1 MTPRTSVVM
10 PVRDGQVYIEEAIDS
25 VLRQLSRDDEILVVD
40 DASTDNTRLILAR
53 IQDPRVRILDG
64 FARGASAA
72 RNIGLTAAV
81 GDLVAFLDHDDL
93 WPAGRHEAMVQAL
106 MADPQLDAVFG
117 RIRIRLEPGGIRWS
131 WLLHQDGHHAPGS
144 NLGNALYRGDK
155 LRQIGG
161 FDEELRFGEDLDFF
175 NRLQKTGIR
184 FALCD
189 VDAMI
194 YRRHANNLTNDQQ
207 RMKHMIFDLI
217 KRRNSS
223 KSSDEITSR
232 VTAQNAYQRNNAC
245 P

>member
-10 PVRDGQVYIEEAIDS
+10 PVRDGQVYIEEAIDL

-40 DASTDNTRLILAR
+40 DASADNTRLILAR

-117 RIRIRLEPGGIRWS
+117 RIRIRLSQVEYGG
-131 WLLHQDGHHAPGS
+131 
-144 NLGNALYRGDK
+144 LGCSIKTAIMLPARTSEMHCIAATNFAK
-155 LRQIGG
+155 LAVSMKNYASAKTSTSLIVCRKPA
-161 FDEELRFGEDLDFF
+161 FVLRF
-175 NRLQKTGIR
+175 
-184 FALCD
+184 
-189 VDAMI
+189 AMSM
-194 YRRHANNLTNDQQ
+194 Q
-207 RMKHMIFDLI
+207 
-217 KRRNSS
+217 
-223 KSSDEITSR
+223 
-232 VTAQNAYQRNNAC
+232 
-245 P
+245 